1 MLNKRTVTIT
11 FAIVAAICV
20 ASQCRV
26 TKATNYTSFF
36 EARISKNPC
45 INLVQRLAAGSRSA
59 LLAAYG
65 ASEEVAASWD
75 LGLFTGTP
83 VTAIGEVA
91 AEYMRTGGTPVLLA
105 AAQQLIPRR
114 SALQLAS
121 TGSSQSQEGVTIIRH
136 TVAQGESLSTIAAKY
151 SVTIN
156 TIAWANNLTNVN
168 KLKVGQVLEF
178 PSISGVIHKVRSGES
193 IWTIAKRYGVSGE
206 EIVQANALDDPNRLA
221 LNQVLVIPGGRPLS
235 SQSSTVQLAS
245 RGSTSS
251 RDGSSGGG
259 TSALS
264 FAWPAT
270 GRISSN
276 YGLRWGRTHHGI
288 DLAVP
293 IGTTVRAAAAGKV
306 IFSGTQ
312 SGYGRLVII
321 DHGNGI
327 TTRYGHNSK
336 LLVSVGQ
343 WVEAGERIALSG
355 NTGNSTG
362 PHLHL
367 EIRINGSSVD
377 PLKNLK

>member
-1 MLNKRTVTIT
+1 M
-11 FAIVAAICV
+11 AAICV

-168 KLKVGQVLEF
+168 KLKVGRYGF
-178 PSISGVIHKVRSGES
+178 PYPASSIGRSGEHLD
-193 IWTIAKRYGVSGE
+193 IAKRYGVSGE
-206 EIVQANALDDPNRLA
+206 EIVQANALDDPNKR

-362 PHLHL
+362 PHLHF

-377 PLKNLK
+377 PLKYLK